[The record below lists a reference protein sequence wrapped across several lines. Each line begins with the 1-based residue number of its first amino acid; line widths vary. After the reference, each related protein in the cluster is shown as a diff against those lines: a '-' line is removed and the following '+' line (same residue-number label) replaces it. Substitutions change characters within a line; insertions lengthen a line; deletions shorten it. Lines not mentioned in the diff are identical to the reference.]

1 MSESAAIITYIG
13 FGLTILSAAGLTWS
27 LWSNHNS
34 KDEYSRRLDGIR
46 DVVDSNKAAL
56 ENLQEA
62 HPKTRSQATRDR
74 RYRSES
80 GGRAG
85 TQQFIGTMSLLHR
98 RSLSLDLSTLA
109 KLYSHM
115 EDDGASEPAK
125 TPTSAG
131 AGQRLGPKANTDAI
145 NAGLRALDRPGA
157 PCRK

>member
-115 EDDGASEPAK
+115 EMTELPNLPKLPPVPALARDSVPRP
-125 TPTSAG
+125 TPMPSM
-131 AGQRLGPKANTDAI
+131 PDFV
-145 NAGLRALDRPGA
+145 P
-157 PCRK
+157 